1 MHIYIFIYL
10 FIYMQ
15 VCINTTYYIY
25 ILSTGSLDLALQEAA
40 LTHIRHRDA

>member
-1 MHIYIFIYL
+1 MYKYNIL
-10 FIYMQ
+10 
-15 VCINTTYYIY
+15 YIY